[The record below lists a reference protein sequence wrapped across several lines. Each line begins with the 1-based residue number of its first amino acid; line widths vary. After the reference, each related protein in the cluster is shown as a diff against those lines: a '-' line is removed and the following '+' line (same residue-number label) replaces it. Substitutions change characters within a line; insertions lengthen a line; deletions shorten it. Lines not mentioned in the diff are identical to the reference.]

1 MKNSRIVFMG
11 TPDFA
16 CGILQRLI
24 DEQYNVVAVVS
35 QPDKK
40 TGRKQV
46 LTPTPVKQLALKRG
60 IEVVQPISIKTEYE
74 SVLAYHPDLIIT
86 CAYGQI
92 VPVALLSAVHC
103 INVHASLL
111 PRNRGGAP
119 IHKAIIYGE
128 KVTGVS
134 IMEMAKQMD
143 AGAVCAVK
151 KVEIEEDDT
160 MGDLHDKLMKCGAD
174 CLIEVLPSILD
185 HTAVF
190 VAQDED
196 AATFSYNVS
205 KEEEKIDFSKTLQ
218 EVYDHI
224 RGLIPYPVG
233 YAYLDGKK
241 MKFHKARKQ
250 ECDHCEP
257 AGKILGFDDAAMLVA
272 VEGGILRVLELQM
285 EGKSRCSAVDFKNG
299 AGRNAVGKY
308 LK

>member
-1 MKNSRIVFMG
+1 MAF
-11 TPDFA
+11 
-16 CGILQRLI
+16 LQRLI

-174 CLIEVLPSILD
+174 CLIEVLPSI
-185 HTAVF
+185 F
-190 VAQDED
+190 
-196 AATFSYNVS
+196 
-205 KEEEKIDFSKTLQ
+205 
-218 EVYDHI
+218 
-224 RGLIPYPVG
+224 RPY
-233 YAYLDGKK
+233 
-241 MKFHKARKQ
+241 
-250 ECDHCEP
+250 
-257 AGKILGFDDAAMLVA
+257 
-272 VEGGILRVLELQM
+272 GGIC
-285 EGKSRCSAVDFKNG
+285 CSG
-299 AGRNAVGKY
+299 
-308 LK
+308 